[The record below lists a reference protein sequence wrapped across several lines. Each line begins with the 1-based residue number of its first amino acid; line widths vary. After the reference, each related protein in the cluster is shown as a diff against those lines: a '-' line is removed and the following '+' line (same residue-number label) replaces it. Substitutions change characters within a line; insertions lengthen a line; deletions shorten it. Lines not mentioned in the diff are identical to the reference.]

1 MVMYFKK
8 PYFSLSVLMIASM
21 KAQAIASEERL
32 AVIVISVV
40 SALLKIS
47 EFLIFDIRVHV
58 VQGG

>member
-1 MVMYFKK
+1 
-8 PYFSLSVLMIASM
+8 
-21 KAQAIASEERL
+21 
-32 AVIVISVV
+32 VISVV